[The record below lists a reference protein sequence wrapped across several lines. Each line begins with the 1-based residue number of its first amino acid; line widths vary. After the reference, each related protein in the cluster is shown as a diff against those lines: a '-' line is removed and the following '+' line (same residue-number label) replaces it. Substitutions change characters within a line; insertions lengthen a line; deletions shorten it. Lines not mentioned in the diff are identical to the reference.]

1 MDGALLK
8 VDALLVVD
16 APALVAQTHEVK
28 RLLAVVGLVGGVDVG
43 LREHEQRRSRRV
55 EEELRAR
62 GAEEGAPCDRFRGS
76 PHESAGVGVEREHL
90 HRGGGT
96 LGLGDV
102 GGDALAGDGK
112 CAEALDAQPG
122 VDLRPLGVLPRER
135 GRAQHMDLVRHRTE
149 CEGVVRAELKHG
161 PRLLRC

>member
-1 MDGALLK
+1 M
-8 VDALLVVD
+8 
-16 APALVAQTHEVK
+16 
-28 RLLAVVGLVGGVDVG
+28 
-43 LREHEQRRSRRV
+43 RRV
-55 EEELRAR
+55 Q
-62 GAEEGAPCDRFRGS
+62 GIP
-76 PHESAGVGVEREHL
+76 PESAGVGVEREHL

-135 GRAQHMDLVRHRTE
+135 GRA
-149 CEGVVRAELKHG
+149 
-161 PRLLRC
+161 